1 MKKFI
6 LLIILSLMFIPF
18 IVDAK
23 SKYLYDVLK
32 NEAESGGLA
41 KEYTGEHHDSF
52 TEEPSK
58 KIYHWYA
65 ENDTDGNQILEKNNV
80 IFAGFCWQMI
90 RTTDTGGVKIIYN
103 GIQNNN
109 SCNNNTNKRIAQVR
123 FNSEKNSPSYVGY
136 MFNSNKMITTK
147 ENSSP
152 STGSIFG
159 NDVVYQDNFYSLI
172 NTSNNYDKS
181 HHYTCN
187 NTSGSCATVRYYYY
201 NNAYI
206 ELDSGKK
213 VNDVINDMFYSNDI
227 NKNNST
233 IKTTIDSWYLN
244 NILNY
249 SSKLED
255 TIYCSDR
262 NITNLGG
269 WNPNDGKISS
279 LLEFTNKDLNNTNL
293 VCSKETDKFSLSN
306 ELAKLDYPIGLMTL
320 PEYNLIN
327 NFNVMK
333 TGEIYWLMSPAYYA
347 TEDASVRVVT
357 ALGNKTDSYFSS
369 YYAVRPVIS
378 LKEKTKYI
386 DGNGSLETPFM
397 INSSDIYEVKVALI
411 DETKELNI
419 DIEDITQVN
428 ENESVKFKV
437 TPIKGYKVNSIRILD
452 EEESEIEYSETG
464 NKNEYTFV
472 MPSSDV
478 TIVPSYER
486 VKSSVEVEENTH
498 TKVIVIEVEDAK
510 AVVYEDTVKFTITP
524 EEWYEVDIIEI
535 KDEEGNK
542 IEYKK
547 TNKENEYEF
556 VMPDTNVTI
565 TPIYKKIESINVPNT
580 VKNPN
585 TRTGISFIIIFM
597 LIISSITY
605 IIFKRKKNYI
615 MK

>member
-1 MKKFI
+1 
-6 LLIILSLMFIPF
+6 MFIPF

-397 INSSDIYEVKVALI
+397 INSSDIYEVKVTLI
-411 DETKELNI
+411 DETKELNL

>member
-1 MKKFI
+1 
-6 LLIILSLMFIPF
+6 MFIPF